1 MGALLV
7 VDSER
12 EFQLLEQASNGGLAD
27 VDSEPPE
34 FLGDLLRCLMRP
46 LQSRDRIASRLE
58 SHQGFDGRD
67 DFGRFF
73 SDGFLPP
80 PGLRERPSRM
90 SRSSS
95 ACRPLATV
103 WTFTPRRSAIQPSL
117 ASNCRASSPANNR
130 RCCSSSKL
138 KKRMMAALTSSLSAL
153 SASGA
158 ACPAPSRACRESS
171 WWVRTSASGEQYRYR
186 PATFSRTTRS
196 SFTSRQ
202 SGAFTST

>member
-7 VDSER
+7 VDAER
-12 EFQLLEQASNGGLAD
+12 EFQLLEQASHGGLAD
-27 VDSEPPE
+27 VDAEPPQ
-34 FLGDLLRCLMRP
+34 FLGDFRGGLMRP

-58 SHQGFDGRD
+58 SHQGLDGRD
-67 DFGRFF
+67 DLGRFF

-103 WTFTPRRSAIQPSL
+103 WTFTPRSSAIQRSL

-138 KKRMMAALTSSLSAL
+138 KKRMMAALTSSVSAAR
-153 SASGA
+153 SASNA
-158 ACPAPSRACRESS
+158 AWPPPSR
-171 WWVRTSASGEQYRYR
+171 V
-186 PATFSRTTRS
+186 
-196 SFTSRQ
+196 
-202 SGAFTST
+202 

>member
-80 PGLRERPSRM
+80 PGLRERTSRM

-103 WTFTPRRSAIQPSL
+103 WTFTPRSSAIQRSL

-130 RCCSSSKL
+130 RCCSSSKR
-138 KKRMMAALTSSLSAL
+138 KKRMMAALTSSVSAAL

-158 ACPAPSRACRESS
+158 AWPTARRESS
-171 WWVRTSASGEQYRYR
+171 WCVRTSASGEQYRYS

-196 SFTSRQ
+196 SFTRRQ
-202 SGAFTST
+202 SGALTST